1 MTCAEPDHSGDST
14 VKILMMIGILATAV
28 AIDTRTGSAEAAP
41 WCAWYD
47 AYTSDCGYF
56 THQQCLD
63 TIRGVGGWCSLNV
76 YEYGAPYEPQPRRS
90 KHARRHDGY

>member
-1 MTCAEPDHSGDST
+1 MKT
-14 VKILMMIGILATAV
+14 LMMFAVLAIV
-28 AIDTRTGSAEAAP
+28 AAADAHTNRIEAAP

-63 TIRGVGGWCSLNV
+63 TIRGVGGYCSLNV
-76 YEYGAPYEPQPRRS
+76 YEYGRYEYGPSYGPPPHRH
-90 KHARRHDGY
+90 KHARRHDWY